1 MPKEGIA
8 RLAALAA
15 PRIVY
20 LSCDPATLSRDSA
33 VLRAHGYGLESVRG
47 FDLFP
52 QTSHVEALAVMV
64 RTLDQG

>member
-1 MPKEGIA
+1 M
-8 RLAALAA
+8 AALEA

-33 VLRAHGYGLESVRG
+33 GLRQHGYALESVRG

-64 RTLDQG
+64 KSADQG